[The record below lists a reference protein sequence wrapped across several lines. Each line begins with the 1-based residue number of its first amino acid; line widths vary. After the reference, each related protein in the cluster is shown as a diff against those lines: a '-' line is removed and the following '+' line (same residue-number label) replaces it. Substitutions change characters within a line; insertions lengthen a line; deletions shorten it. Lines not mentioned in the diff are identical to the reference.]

1 MARVLSGRALL
12 AVLVVLPT
20 LTAWNAAPASAAGVA
35 GPGVYADEPVDRDVE
50 LARLGYRNG
59 VRVVFSRDEVSGDW
73 GLRQDGEMGRNVPL
87 AYDDK
92 QSLLQTY
99 LSITPK
105 SVPVPRALLSEP
117 PAGTPTPPEL
127 AYRTIAASLVVAD
140 DLTVPTSSAMSAAAT
155 MTCWDL
161 YWNSYNWAELPG
173 YPNPASVWHPA
184 KTYYSSDFG
193 GMKMYSYSYL
203 ANCGGYARHRIYYKS
218 AGDYYKHHD
227 YEVAYGHWQAVK
239 KGSVHRYRKVH
250 YDGTSGDTRNG
261 KYVG

>member
-20 LTAWNAAPASAAGVA
+20 LTAWNAAPASAAAGSGPVA
-35 GPGVYADEPVDRDVE
+35 YDDEQVDRDVE

-59 VRVVFSRDEVSGDW
+59 VRVVFSRDELSGDW
-73 GLRQDGEMGRNVPL
+73 GLRQDGEMGRNAPL

-92 QSLLQTY
+92 QSMLQAY
-99 LSITPK
+99 LTITPR

-127 AYRTIAASLVVAD
+127 AYRSIVASPVVAD
-140 DLTVPTSSAMSAAAT
+140 DLAVPTSSAMSTTAVR
-155 MTCWDL
+155 TCWDL
-161 YWNSYNWAELPG
+161 YWDPYNWAELPG

-203 ANCGGYARHRIYYKS
+203 ANCGGDARHRIYYKS
-218 AGDYYKHHD
+218 AGSYYKHHD
-227 YEVAYGHWQAVK
+227 YAVAYAHWQAVK

-250 YDGTSGDTRNG
+250 YDGNSGDTRNG
-261 KYVG
+261 KYYG

>member
-1 MARVLSGRALL
+1 MARMLSGRVLL

-20 LTAWNAAPASAAGVA
+20 VAAWNAAPASAAG
-35 GPGVYADEPVDRDVE
+35 GPSSAVYDDEPVDREIE
-50 LARLGYRNG
+50 LARLGYQNG
-59 VRVVFSRDEVSGDW
+59 VRVVFSRDAESGDW
-73 GLRQDGEMGRNVPL
+73 GIRQDGAMGRNAPL

-92 QSLLQTY
+92 QGILQTY
-99 LSITPK
+99 LTITPR
-105 SVPVPRALLSEP
+105 SVPVPRELLSEP

-127 AYRTIAASLVVAD
+127 AYRTIAAKVVVAD
-140 DLTVPTSSAMSAAAT
+140 DLAVPTSSGMAKAAT

-173 YPNPASVWHPA
+173 YPNPGSVWHPS

-227 YEVAYGHWQAVK
+227 YEVAADHWQAVK
-239 KGSVHRYRKVH
+239 KGSVHRYRKVV
-250 YDGTSGDTRNG
+250 YDSAEGDTRNG
-261 KYVG
+261 KYTG